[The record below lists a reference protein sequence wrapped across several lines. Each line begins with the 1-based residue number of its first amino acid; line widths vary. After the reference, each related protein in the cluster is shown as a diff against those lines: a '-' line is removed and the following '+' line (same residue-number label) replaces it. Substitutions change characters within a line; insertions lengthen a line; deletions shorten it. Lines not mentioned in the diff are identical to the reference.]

1 MTMITFISSQHRR
14 SIFTMRSWNMKN
26 EAQVGDLVMRGALLM
41 LVIEI
46 GTGYHQGFA
55 LCQGVAPFKGEY
67 WIMRSLLQPV

>member
-1 MTMITFISSQHRR
+1 
-14 SIFTMRSWNMKN
+14 MKN

-67 WIMRSLLQPV
+67 WIMSSLLIPV